1 MGGLSDITDG
11 PEHGVGHRQR
21 LRERLL
27 AGGADAFH
35 DHELLEY
42 ILALAIPRRDTKPLA
57 KRLIS
62 TFGSYSSVLAA
73 EPDVLRAAGVGEA
86 AVAGIKFVQ
95 ASALR
100 MMQAAVHKQ
109 PVLSSWQSLLDY
121 LHAAMAHDIR
131 EQFRVLFLNSRAMIM
146 RDDVL
151 SQGTVDHAAVYI
163 REIIKRALEIGAT
176 GLILVHNHPSGDPS
190 PSQDDIRMTREIME
204 AGRRLGITV
213 HDHVIVGRTGHKSLK
228 SMGLI

>member
-1 MGGLSDITDG
+1 MSEADE
-11 PEHGVGHRQR
+11 PAYGVGHRQR

-42 ILALAIPRRDTKPLA
+42 ILALTIPRRDTKPLA

-73 EPDVLRAAGVGEA
+73 DADSLRGAGVGEA
-86 AVAGIKFVQ
+86 AVAGIKFVE
-95 ASALR
+95 ASAVRLL
-100 MMQAAVHKQ
+100 QAAVHKQ

-121 LHAAMAHDIR
+121 LHASMAHGIR
-131 EQFRVLFLNSRAMIM
+131 EQFRVLFLNSRNMVI
-146 RDDVL
+146 RDEVL
-151 SQGTVDHAAVYI
+151 SQGTVDYAAVYV
-163 REIIKRALEIGAT
+163 REIIKRSLEVGAT
-176 GLILVHNHPSGDPS
+176 ALILTHNHPSGDPS
-190 PSQDDIRMTREIME
+190 PSQDDIRMTREIIE

-213 HDHVIVGRTGHKSLK
+213 HDHVIIGRTGYKSLK
-228 SMGLI
+228 TLGLI

>member
-1 MGGLSDITDG
+1 MSEADR
-11 PEHGVGHRQR
+11 PEYGVGHRQR

-42 ILALAIPRRDTKPLA
+42 ILALTIPRRDTKPLA

-62 TFGSYSSVLAA
+62 IFGSYSAVLAA
-73 EPDVLRAAGVGEA
+73 EPDVLRAAGMGEA
-86 AVAGIKFVQ
+86 AIAGIKFVQ
-95 ASALR
+95 ASAVR
-100 MMQAAVHKQ
+100 MLQAAVHRQ

-121 LHAAMAHDIR
+121 LHADMAHGIR
-131 EQFRVLFLNSRAMIM
+131 EQFRVLFLNSRNMVI

-163 REIIKRALEIGAT
+163 REIVKRALDIGAT
-176 GLILVHNHPSGDPS
+176 ALILVHNHPSGDPS

-213 HDHVIVGRTGHKSLK
+213 HDHVIVGQAGHKSLK
-228 SMGLI
+228 TLGLI